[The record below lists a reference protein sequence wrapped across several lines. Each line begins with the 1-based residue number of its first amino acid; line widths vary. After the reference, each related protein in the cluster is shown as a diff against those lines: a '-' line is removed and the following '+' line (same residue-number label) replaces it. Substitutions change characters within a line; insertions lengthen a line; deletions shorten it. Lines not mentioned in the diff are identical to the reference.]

1 MGAPMSMVHFLGF
14 PGRGNF
20 YVRLVGTWS
29 VVTIGLSPHASS
41 SSDQFVVGPIGAYD
55 GPTRSTR
62 SVGSLLPTHNIDV
75 LASFWS
81 LLLPAGYLNGRP
93 HPWKP

>member
-14 PGRGNF
+14 HGRGNF

-55 GPTRSTR
+55 GPTQSTR

>member
-14 PGRGNF
+14 HGRGNF

-55 GPTRSTR
+55 GPTQSTR
-62 SVGSLLPTHNIDV
+62 SVGSLCQPIT
-75 LASFWS
+75 STFWP
-81 LLLPAGYLNGRP
+81 LFGACCYLQVT
-93 HPWKP
+93 